1 MHPRYD
7 CGYRPWQGGKPPML
21 VAPDAEAID
30 TPRDAPLGIV
40 VIVVA
45 PLVDGRP
52 LTTEEAAGVDPVL
65 PAVAEGAGVT
75 NPLGAGELK
84 GGDDGV
90 GDAIDGAVNVDDAGT
105 LGVGDVAGPDDI
117 SAEDD
122 PLEVP
127 RLLNGRGAGAA
138 GAAGRGKHGACSVCP
153 AGVVR
158 PSGSVA
164 VAGLGFATVCLV
176 WLSPE
181 FV

>member
-1 MHPRYD
+1 
-7 CGYRPWQGGKPPML
+7 ML

-40 VIVVA
+40 VVVA
-45 PLVDGRP
+45 LLDTLDVPDRPDRPDRDGRP
-52 LTTEEAAGVDPVL
+52 LTTEEGEGVDPVL

-84 GGDDGV
+84 VGDDGI
-90 GDAIDGAVNVDDAGT
+90 GDASDGAVNVDVAGT
-105 LGVGDVAGPDDI
+105 LVVGDVAGPDDV

-138 GAAGRGKHGACSVCP
+138 GAAGRGKHGAWSVCP
-153 AGVVR
+153 AGGVR
-158 PSGSVA
+158 PSGSVV
-164 VAGLGFATVCLV
+164 VAGLGFATVRLV